1 MKKKIGKM
9 RGVLLLTFALFLTAC
24 GTGGA
29 DAQSASYGNSQAA
42 VVERQSG
49 SGENESTAGGSQDP
63 VSATLDNIPAYS
75 GTPYVVIDDNEPD
88 FTEDELTDQSYES
101 YSDLDELGRCGVA
114 ASNIGT
120 DLMPTGKRGK
130 IGQVKPSGWQTIKF
144 DNVDGKYLYNRCH
157 LIGYQ
162 LTAENANEKNLITG
176 TRYLNVDGMLPFEN
190 MVADYVKETTGLLID
205 AYFSGTKIKWILD
218 NVEGAREKAERGEL
232 LFGTV
237 DTWLIWNLTNGKVH
251 VTDYSNACRTMLF
264 DINKL
269 CWDPYLC
276 EKLGIP
282 MSMLPEVKPSSCIY
296 GKLAHITGIED
307 IAEVPIAGAIG
318 DQPGALFGQGCFKA
332 GQAKNT
338 YGTGC
343 FLLMNTGDKRVNSMS
358 NLLSG
363 IAWGIGDEITYSLEG
378 SAFNAGSIIKW
389 LRDEVELIK
398 TARECDEYAEQVE
411 DSNGLYFVPAF
422 TGLGAPYWDMYAR
435 GVMVGLTRGV
445 NKKHICRAV
454 LESITYQM
462 TDLLEAMMND
472 SGIVLKDL
480 RVDGGASVSNIMMQ
494 IQADMTGVNV
504 NRPKNVET
512 TALGAAYCA
521 GLATGVWDSL
531 EEIEA
536 NRAVDRIFVPS
547 MEISKRNQKYS
558 DWKRAV
564 ERSRNWER

>member
-1 MKKKIGKM
+1 MTIL
-9 RGVLLLTFALFLTAC
+9 RGVTLMAEKEKYIMALDQGTTSSRAIIFNKKGEIVAKAQNEFAQHYPENGWVEHDPMEILFSQTSAMLTCLRLEK
-24 GTGGA
+24 
-29 DAQSASYGNSQAA
+29 
-42 VVERQSG
+42 V
-49 SGENESTAGGSQDP
+49 DP
-63 VSATLDNIPAYS
+63 KDIV
-75 GTPYVVIDDNEPD
+75 G
-88 FTEDELTDQSYES
+88 
-101 YSDLDELGRCGVA
+101 
-114 ASNIGT
+114 IGIT
-120 DLMPTGKRGK
+120 NQRETTIVWEKETGKPVYNA
-130 IGQVKPSGWQTIKF
+130 IVWQC
-144 DNVDGKYLYNRCH
+144 RR
-157 LIGYQ
+157 
-162 LTAENANEKNLITG
+162 TAPICEELKAEGLS
-176 TRYLNVDGMLPFEN
+176 
-190 MVADYVKETTGLLID
+190 DYVKETTGLLID

-435 GVMVGLTRGV
+435 GTIVGLTRGT
-445 NKKHICRAV
+445 NRNHIIRAA
-454 LESITYQM
+454 LESIAYQ
-462 TDLLEAMMND
+462 TRDVLEAMIND
-472 SGIVLKDL
+472 VGYDINCIK
-480 RVDGGASVSNIMMQ
+480 VDGGASRNNFLMQ
-494 IQADMTGVNV
+494 FQSDLVGKKVIKPIIT
-504 NRPKNVET
+504 ET
-512 TALGAAYCA
+512 TALGAAYLA
-521 GLATGVWDSL
+521 GLAVGYWSDK
-531 EEIEA
+531 EEIAKLWFASEE
-536 NRAVDRIFVPS
+536 FEPT
-547 MEISKRNQKYS
+547 ISEERRNKYHKK
-558 DWKRAV
+558 WKKAV
-564 ERSRNWER
+564 ERSKGWALED